1 MRESFIFYRSF
12 FEAVVDLPRDVRG
25 EVLTAIIE
33 YGLNGETNSQLKPI
47 AKGMLTL
54 IKPQID
60 ANQVRYENG
69 CKGGDFGK
77 LGGAPKGNQNAR
89 KNKEETNPKQ
99 PQNNPKT
106 TPNDNVNDNDILKK
120 PLSNESV
127 KKSAT
132 KVATLAER
140 KQSFA
145 LSLEPYLS
153 KYSRDMLNDFYAYW
167 TEENQSRT
175 KMRFE
180 LEKTWGLG
188 GRLATWARRDNN
200 FKTTSNGT
208 NYKSYQQIE
217 REHREEQDKQFA
229 DHIRQKLAVAI
240 S

>member
-1 MRESFIFYRSF
+1 MKFLFNTEWT
-12 FEAVVDLPRDVRG
+12 
-25 EVLTAIIE
+25 EVLNGYPAEVRLEVYDAIIRYVQSGTLSE
-33 YGLNGETNSQLKPI
+33 LKPI
-47 AKGMLTL
+47 ANMAFSFIKNEIDYNTKQYEETCKKRSEAGKKGMAIRYQKEHLTS
-54 IKPQID
+54 D
-60 ANQVRYENG
+60 
-69 CKGGDFGK
+69 
-77 LGGAPKGNQNAR
+77 
-89 KNKEETNPKQ
+89 NKTNKCYQ
-99 PQNNPKT
+99 KVTNLT
-106 TPNDNVNDNDILKK
+106 DNDNDNDILKK

-132 KVATLAER
+132 NVATLAER

-145 LSLEPYLS
+145 LSLTPYLA

-188 GRLATWARRDNN
+188 NRLATWAKRENN
-200 FKTTSNGT
+200 FKQSSNGT
-208 NYKSYQQIE
+208 NFKSYQQIE

-229 DHIRQKLAVAI
+229 NHILQKLVSAI

>member
-1 MRESFIFYRSF
+1 MKAREGFIFYRSF

-89 KNKEETNPKQ
+89 KNKGETTPKQ
-99 PQNNPKT
+99 GRNNPKT
-106 TPNDNVNDNDILKK
+106 TPNDNVNDNNIKK

-132 KVATLAER
+132 IVATLAER
-140 KQSFA
+140 RENFK
-145 LSLEPYLS
+145 LSLEPYLA

-180 LEKTWGLG
+180 LEKTWGLVN
-188 GRLATWARRDNN
+188 RLATWARRDNN

-208 NYKSYQQIE
+208 TFKSYQQIE
-217 REHREEQDKQFA
+217 REHRAKQHSDFA
-229 DHIRQKLAVAI
+229 EDILRTLG